1 MILSLG
7 YRTLSKLVKS
17 TLVSLFD
24 KATLS
29 SMIPLLKNKLKL
41 KQRQEVED
49 EICTHEGLN
58 HEGISSEEEGT
69 RGSASS
75 SFTQFSGRIS
85 SHPAPNHPSTCQNEE
100 WCGGWDLNPRRPTP
114 QGPKPCSLDQA
125 WKPPQSCLRAE
136 Y

>member
-1 MILSLG
+1 MILSSG

-41 KQRQEVED
+41 KQRQEAGD

-58 HEGISSEEEGT
+58 PEGPSSEEEGT

-75 SFTQFSGRIS
+75 SYTQFSTQKTTKAKVSAIS
-85 SHPAPNHPSTCQNEE
+85 TSNA
-100 WCGGWDLNPRRPTP
+100 
-114 QGPKPCSLDQA
+114 KPCPFQNSNCA
-125 WKPPQSCLRAE
+125 
-136 Y
+136 